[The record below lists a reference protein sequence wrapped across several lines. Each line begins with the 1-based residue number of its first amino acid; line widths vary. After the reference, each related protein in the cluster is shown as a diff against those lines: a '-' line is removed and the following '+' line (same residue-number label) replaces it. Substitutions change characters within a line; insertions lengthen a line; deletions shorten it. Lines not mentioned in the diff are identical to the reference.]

1 MKGDNYMRIDR
12 KKLKI
17 ALIKKDMSQKELSK
31 RSGVARATI
40 SYIVNGKSCS
50 DEVGQKIAAALDVNV
65 TDILEYEG

>member
-1 MKGDNYMRIDR
+1 MRIDR

-17 ALIKKDMSQKELSK
+17 ALIEKDMSQKELSK

-50 DEVGQKIAAALDVNV
+50 DEVGQKIAVALGVDVTN
-65 TDILEYEG
+65 IIE

>member
-1 MKGDNYMRIDR
+1 MRIDR

-17 ALIKKDMSQKELSK
+17 ALIEKDMSQKELSK

-50 DEVGQKIAAALDVNV
+50 DEVGQKIAAALGVDV
-65 TDILEYEG
+65 TDIIE